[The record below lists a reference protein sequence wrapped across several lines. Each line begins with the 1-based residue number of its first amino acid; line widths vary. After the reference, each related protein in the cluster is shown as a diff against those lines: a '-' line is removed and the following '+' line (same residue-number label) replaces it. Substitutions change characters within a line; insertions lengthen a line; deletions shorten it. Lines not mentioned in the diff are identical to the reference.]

1 MFKRLSIIIIS
12 LNFILVSCSSDNN
25 SDEVQQKSETKI
37 TTSFKENIDNSKKI
51 IFSGKTLSINK
62 YASLGNLLFFSD
74 INNNNKLSVVTLPNT
89 SSIIESNLI
98 IDSFDFNLVSL
109 ATDENYI
116 YFSSNSPEKGFYRLS
131 YEKREITKLNTDFPV
146 GLIYENERLYY
157 INSNDNKLYYYNIK
171 DNKTYLLSNSSTKSF
186 ILNNNSIFYINY
198 NDGSKLYC
206 LKTDGSS
213 NFNITDI
220 PVESFVIYDDQ
231 ILFSNSNDNNYIYS
245 LDINSFQIKKVLNL
259 SASSLKQ
266 NSNNIYFINNED
278 PNSLYKLLPNK
289 GDSNY
294 EYTKVFSDYVNEYF
308 ITDSGIFIETANNL
322 KSIQFI
328 KEN

>member
-1 MFKRLSIIIIS
+1 MIKRLSILIIS
-12 LNFILVSCSSDNN
+12 LNFILVSCSTDNK

-37 TTSFKENIDNSKKI
+37 TTSYKENIDNSKKI
-51 IFSGKTLSINK
+51 IFSGKTISANK
-62 YASLGNLLFFSD
+62 YASLGNLLFFPD
-74 INNNNKLSVVTLPNT
+74 INNNNKLSIAALPNT
-89 SSIIESNLI
+89 SGIIESNLI
-98 IDSFDFNLVSL
+98 IDGFDFNLISL

-116 YFSSNSPEKGFYRLS
+116 YFSSISPEKGFYRLN
-131 YEKREITKLNTDFPV
+131 YEKKEITKLNTHFPM

-213 NFNITDI
+213 NFNITNI

-259 SASSLKQ
+259 SISSLKQ

-308 ITDSGIFIETANNL
+308 ATDSGIFIETANNL
-322 KSIQFI
+322 ESIQFI